1 MYALLGFFGNAGA
14 VFVRKSRDMT
24 DDNGKLPISKTEG
37 IIGYANAEI
46 CGVCIINVGSM
57 GIINGPIPI
66 SPSHVYAFIR
76 NS

>member
-1 MYALLGFFGNAGA
+1 MLEQY
-14 VFVRKSRDMT
+14 SCESQRDMAN
-24 DDNGKLPISKTEG
+24 DNGKHPISKTEG

-46 CGVCIINVGSM
+46 CGVGIINVGSM